1 MMRPFFSHGR
11 DPLESRPLGCPACLD
26 LAMREAQPT
35 FLVATSPDDF
45 LYRCDYCQSWW
56 TGNSRFNNPATAFE
70 AQARFPEQQITSSPA
85 VDDAQ
90 LSEAIVLFTGWG
102 VTPEPIDDVT
112 RAEARFPKEFPVLE
126 PVLAAFVRGSAS
138 LVFHEVAPADD
149 GLLGRVRARLGLIM
163 PRLSDDALDALTW
176 RWPFV
181 VPQTSPF

>member
-1 MMRPFFSHGR
+1 MGPFFSFGR
-11 DPLESRPLGCPACLD
+11 DPVESRPLGCPACLD

-45 LYRCDYCQSWW
+45 LYRCDYCQTWW
-56 TGNSRFNNPATAFE
+56 TGNSRFNNPATAVD
-70 AQARFPEQQITSSPA
+70 AQARFPEQRITSSPA
-85 VDDAQ
+85 PV
-90 LSEAIVLFTGWG
+90 
-102 VTPEPIDDVT
+102 DDVT
-112 RAEARFPKEFPVLE
+112 RVEARFPKEFPALE
-126 PVLAAFVRGSAS
+126 PVLAAFIRGSAS